1 MDLFLIMRLY
11 NRAFCLERREQ
22 RVDQFREEISLIEG
36 SAQHFLHNVA
46 ASLWTDSNL
55 SERVVDA
62 WYKTLL
68 Q

>member
-22 RVDQFREEISLIEG
+22 RVDQFREEISLIEE
-36 SAQHFLHNVA
+36 SAQHNVA
-46 ASLWTDSNL
+46 ASLSTDSNL

-62 WYKTLL
+62 WSKTLL